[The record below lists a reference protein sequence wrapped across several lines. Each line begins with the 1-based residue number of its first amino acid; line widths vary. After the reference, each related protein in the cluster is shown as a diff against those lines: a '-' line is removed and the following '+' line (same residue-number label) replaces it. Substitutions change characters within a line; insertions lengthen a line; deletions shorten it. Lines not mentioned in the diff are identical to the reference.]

1 MVQGAETKALRIV
14 KKSLFQ
20 KRPRN
25 QCSKE
30 GSETNVLKSD
40 WRPSCRQRLRNL
52 CPQTVQKPAFQKRVR
67 IQCST
72 NRPETHVPKKVQKA
86 LVQTRSKN
94 QGSTKNWNHW
104 FMKGSATDASK
115 KDRKPMFQRRLKR
128 QGFKK
133 VQKPQLQRR
142 FRNCWFER
150 REDHQRKYG
159 EWWSKEGPKKVQR
172 LMVQRRFW
180 IQGCQQGSETN
191 VEKKTQQPTFQQQC
205 RDQRHTQGF

>member
-1 MVQGAETKALRIV
+1 MVQCAETKALRIV

-86 LVQTRSKN
+86 LVQTRSKK
-94 QGSTKNWNHW
+94 QGSTKKLKPLIHEGFSNRC
-104 FMKGSATDASK
+104 FKGSETDVPK
-115 KDRKPMFQRRLKR
+115 KAEQAMFQ
-128 QGFKK
+128 KK
-133 VQKPQLQRR
+133 S
-142 FRNCWFER
+142 RN
-150 REDHQRKYG
+150 
-159 EWWSKEGPKKVQR
+159 SKEG
-172 LMVQRRFW
+172 
-180 IQGCQQGSETN
+180 SET
-191 VEKKTQQPTFQQQC
+191 VGLKGS
-205 RDQRHTQGF
+205 RHFFESHQNNLPF